1 MKSKKKKLLISLLI
15 LVSGILFN
23 LYFSTVIH
31 QLLSKQMIVLEIPSL
46 IICIHSMAVSREH
59 LLLFLC
65 LDGFIALFSIF
76 YYVANNKPYQSD
88 LREITPKI
96 STPVPAGQ
104 KQFGSAE
111 WLTEKEK
118 DSAFN
123 SFTLNINDNMVKAL
137 IEQGYDDLKEIKKG
151 WNERN
156 EREDEGEKK
165 QEKCSENKEQ
175 FNMEGEKG
183 NIQGKSKDE
192 TSKRSGE
199 FTKALLPQGGI
210 VLGCKK
216 YKGSEKIYFI
226 GEDVHSLCIGATRSG
241 KTRTVVLESIGT
253 IALAGESMILS
264 DPKGELYAY
273 TYPFLERLGYEV
285 IAIDFKN
292 PEKSSRYNFLQ
303 PIIDAVDNND
313 VAKAIDATW
322 DLTSQLVGE
331 PKGEMIWTDGE
342 ASIIASA
349 IMSVVYDNKDDN
361 NRKYQNMTNV
371 YYFISEMC
379 KATGNTMPIIEY
391 VKKLNPSHPAKALL
405 AISEVAPSKTRGSFY
420 TAALT
425 TLRLFTNPLINSMTN
440 VSDYNPKETGSKKR
454 AIFIILPDEKT
465 TYYTLA
471 SLFVSQHYIELVK
484 SADERGGRLKNR
496 VNFLLDEFGNFAT
509 IPDFSNKLTVGGG
522 RGIRFNLFLQSF
534 AQLDDKYGKEV
545 AKTIKGNCENW
556 IYLQADD
563 IDTLEEISKK
573 LGNYTVS
580 TYSLSAS
587 QAKFSTPSSS
597 QSINLTHRALLAA
610 DEIRLISRPYSL
622 ITSRNN
628 PVIMYSP
635 DLSAWE
641 FNKMFGLGDKEHN
654 RKVRE
659 LRQNRRKSR
668 NITMS
673 DMDLW
678 GIWLYYAAKEEMGLI
693 KQSVRDMRMQV
704 SKIQSGYFYEE
715 SEKKGELYS
724 DED

>member
-1 MKSKKKKLLISLLI
+1 MQNINNRSGNLKPRKKRLLVCLLIVAGGLP
-15 LVSGILFN
+15 VN
-23 LYFSTVIH
+23 LYFSTNLH
-31 QLLSKQMIVLEIPSL
+31 LLLSRQKTIISIPSL
-46 IICIHSMAVSREH
+46 KYCIESIASSKEH
-59 LLLFLC
+59 LVLFLC
-65 LDGFIALFSIF
+65 LNGFILLFAVFI
-76 YYVANNKPYQSD
+76 YAANNKPYQSE
-88 LREITPKI
+88 LRQITPKI

-118 DSAFN
+118 DTAFN
-123 SFTLNINDNMVKAL
+123 SFTLNTDDCIVKIL
-137 IEQGYDDLKEIKKG
+137 IEHGFDDVEEALKGGEEDYEK
-151 WNERN
+151 NEVQ
-156 EREDEGEKK
+156 EDTTGK
-165 QEKCSENKEQ
+165 QEKH
-175 FNMEGEKG
+175 
-183 NIQGKSKDE
+183 IQDEDKNAESSSNHKKNLISK
-192 TSKRSGE
+192 
-199 FTKALLPQGGI
+199 GGI

-216 YKGSEKIYFI
+216 HKSNEKIYYI
-226 GEDVHSLCIGATRSG
+226 GEDVHTLCIGATRSG
-241 KTRTVVLESIGT
+241 KTRTVVLQSIGT
-253 IALAGESMILS
+253 LALAGESIITS
-264 DPKGELYAY
+264 DPKGELHQY

-292 PEKSSRYNFLQ
+292 PLKSKRYNFLQ
-303 PIIDAVDNND
+303 PVIEAVDND
-313 VAKAIDATW
+313 DIAKAIDATW

-331 PKGEMIWTDGE
+331 PKGERIWTDGE

-349 IMSVVYDNKDDN
+349 IMSVVYDNREGK
-361 NRKYQNMTNV
+361 NRKYQNITNV

-379 KATGNTMPIIEY
+379 KAVGNTMPIIEY
-391 VKKLNPSHPAKALL
+391 VKKLSPTHPAKALL

-440 VSDYNPKETGSKKR
+440 VCDYDPKETGSKKR

-465 TYYTLA
+465 TYYPLA

-496 VNFLLDEFGNFAT
+496 VNFLLDEFGNFVQ

-534 AQLDDKYGKEV
+534 AQLDDKYGKDV

-563 IDTLEEISKK
+563 LETLDEISKK

-587 QAKFSTPSSS
+587 HGKYSTPSSS
-597 QSINLTHRALLAA
+597 HSINLTHRALLSV

-628 PVIMYSP
+628 PAIMYSP
-635 DLSAWE
+635 DLSQWL

-654 RKVRE
+654 RRVRE
-659 LRQNRRKSR
+659 LRENRRTKRS
-668 NITMS
+668 TSMS
-673 DMDLW
+673 EMDLW
-678 GIWLYYAAKEEMGLI
+678 GVWLYYTANEQINTMNQAAML
-693 KQSVRDMRMQV
+693 MRERLNKVQ
-704 SKIQSGYFYEE
+704 KISYTTEI
-715 SEKKGELYS
+715 EKGDLYN

>member
-1 MKSKKKKLLISLLI
+1 M
-15 LVSGILFN
+15 
-23 LYFSTVIH
+23 
-31 QLLSKQMIVLEIPSL
+31 
-46 IICIHSMAVSREH
+46 
-59 LLLFLC
+59 
-65 LDGFIALFSIF
+65 
-76 YYVANNKPYQSD
+76 
-88 LREITPKI
+88 
-96 STPVPAGQ
+96 
-104 KQFGSAE
+104 
-111 WLTEKEK
+111 
-118 DSAFN
+118 
-123 SFTLNINDNMVKAL
+123 
-137 IEQGYDDLKEIKKG
+137 KKG

-165 QEKCSENKEQ
+165 QEKCSERKKQ
-175 FNMEGEKG
+175 FTMEGEKG

-192 TSKRSGE
+192 TSKCSGE

-216 YKGSEKIYFI
+216 HKGSEKIYFI

-264 DPKGELYAY
+264 DPKGELYSY

-331 PKGEMIWTDGE
+331 PKGERIWTDGE

-349 IMSVVYDNKDDN
+349 IMSVVYDNKDGN

-563 IDTLEEISKK
+563 IETLEEISKK

-628 PVIMYSP
+628 PAIMYSP

-673 DMDLW
+673 DMELW

-693 KQSVRDMRMQV
+693 KQSVRDMRM
-704 SKIQSGYFYEE
+704 
-715 SEKKGELYS
+715 
-724 DED
+724 

>member
-15 LVSGILFN
+15 LVSGILFDF
-23 LYFSTVIH
+23 YFSTIIH
-31 QLLSKQMIVLEIPSL
+31 NLFSKQMAVLKIPSL
-46 IICIHSMAVSREH
+46 IICIHSMAVSKQH

-65 LDGFIALFSIF
+65 LDGFIGLFSVF

-88 LREITPKI
+88 LREITPKV

-123 SFTLNINDNMVKAL
+123 SFILNANDITVKTLIR
-137 IEQGYDDLKEIKKG
+137 QGYDDLKEMKKG
-151 WNERN
+151 WNEKN
-156 EREDEGEKK
+156 EREDEEEKE
-165 QEKCSENKEQ
+165 QEKSFEGKEQ
-175 FNMEGEKG
+175 FTMEGQKG
-183 NIQGKSKDE
+183 HIQRKSKVE
-192 TSKRSGE
+192 TSKCSGE
-199 FTKALLPQGGI
+199 FTKAFLPQGGI
-210 VLGCKK
+210 VLGCKNN
-216 YKGSEKIYFI
+216 KGSEKIYFI
-226 GEDVHSLCIGATRSG
+226 GEDVHTLCIGATRSG

-253 IALAGESMILS
+253 IAFAGESMILS

-331 PKGEMIWTDGE
+331 AKGERIWTDGE

-349 IMSVVYDNKDDN
+349 IMSVVYDNKHGN

-425 TLRLFTNPLINSMTN
+425 TLRLFTNPLINSMSN
-440 VSDYNPKETGSKKR
+440 VSDYDPKETGNKKR

-471 SLFVSQHYIELVK
+471 SLFVSQHYAELVK

-496 VNFLLDEFGNFAT
+496 VNFLIDEFGNFAT

-563 IDTLEEISKK
+563 IETLEEISKK

-587 QAKFSTPSSS
+587 HAKFSTPSSS

-628 PVIMYSP
+628 PAIMYSP
-635 DLSAWE
+635 DLSAWK

-659 LRQNRRKSR
+659 IRQNRRKSR
-668 NITMS
+668 NITMF
-673 DMDLW
+673 DMELW
-678 GIWLYYAAKEEMGLI
+678 GIWLYYAANEEMGLA
-693 KQSVRDMRMQV
+693 KQSVRDMQMQV
-704 SKIQSGYFYEE
+704 SKFQSGYSYEE
-715 SEKKGELYS
+715 SKKKGELYS
-724 DED
+724 NED